1 MATQDRP
8 DMSNG
13 HNAYQGNYENTE
25 PIVPFVPTS
34 TPLNLVFKQREELA
48 FLIRQAKSEL
58 TRAIVSEK
66 SEAEIN
72 FRRDELASLEKE
84 LIV

>member
-1 MATQDRP
+1 M
-8 DMSNG
+8 
-13 HNAYQGNYENTE
+13 
-25 PIVPFVPTS
+25 PFVPSS

-48 FLIRQAKSEL
+48 FLIRMAKSEL

-72 FRRDELASLEKE
+72 FRKDELASLEKE
-84 LIV
+84 LTA